1 MDKKIIATFGVL
13 AITIAIAISNI
24 GVVKA
29 EESQPGGSTDPVV
42 TKSYVDR
49 EIAKAKANGEMVDLL
64 NKEVNDLKR
73 EISRLKV
80 DGAGNDI
87 YEVVYVEP
95 GQKLIGGQGTEIILR
110 AGQGTAVVAERGG
123 LQDVTEGVDI
133 SQGFIP
139 KYHLLITPRDDGR
152 GVLVTKRATFMVRG
166 EYSIK

>member
-1 MDKKIIATFGVL
+1 MDKKVIATFGVL

-29 EESQPGGSTDPVV
+29 GESQPGGSTDPVV

-49 EIAKAKANGEMVDLL
+49 EIAKVKANEEMVDLL

-73 EISRLKV
+73 EISGLKV
-80 DGAGNDI
+80 DGAGKDI
-87 YEVVYVEP
+87 YEVVYAEP
-95 GQKLIGGQGTEIILR
+95 GEKLIGGQGTEIILR
-110 AGQGTAVVAERGG
+110 AGQGTAITSELGG
-123 LQDVTEGVDI
+123 LQDVTGGEDI
-133 SQGFIP
+133 SHGFIP

-152 GVLVTKRATFMVRG
+152 GVMVTKRATFMVRG